1 MNSNPFK
8 DKALSKLLRVN
19 LFVMAADLLIL
30 LFKRSSLPEKVP
42 LFYSRPWG
50 EEQLAER
57 NFLFLIP
64 LSSLLIFA
72 LNWLISRILLKRGE
86 IFLAIL
92 NNSFS
97 LLFSLLGAITLY
109 KIIFLIT

>member
-8 DKALSKLLRVN
+8 DKVLSKLLKAN
-19 LFVMAADLLIL
+19 LFVMAADLLIIL
-30 LFKRSSLPEKVP
+30 IKIGSLPEKVP

-50 EEQLAER
+50 EEQLAEG

-64 LSSLLIFA
+64 FSSFLIFV
-72 LNWLISRILLKRGE
+72 LNWQISRILLKRGE
-86 IFLAIL
+86 TFLAIL